1 MRWTYSQGSNG
12 YADTEN
18 RLVDTVGEREGGTNW
33 ESSMETYIYVCVC
46 VCVCKIDSQW
56 EFAVWCRQLKSGALW
71 QTGRVGWGGKWE
83 GGVRERGHMYT
94 YGWFMLMYGRPTQYC
109 KAIILQLK
117 ICVNVKSLSCVRLFV
132 TPWTVAHQAPPSM
145 EFSRQE
151 YWSGHLIKNKLI
163 QKKKMPI
170 DVSEGCSLNII
181 NQEVEKWGSCLF
193 SIKQTELSGSLLEPE
208 YC

>member
-1 MRWTYSQGSNG
+1 
-12 YADTEN
+12 
-18 RLVDTVGEREGGTNW
+18 
-33 ESSMETYIYVCVC
+33 
-46 VCVCKIDSQW
+46 
-56 EFAVWCRQLKSGALW
+56 
-71 QTGRVGWGGKWE
+71 
-83 GGVRERGHMYT
+83 
-94 YGWFMLMYGRPTQYC
+94 MLMYGRPTQYC

-181 NQEVEKWGSCLF
+181 NQEVEK
-193 SIKQTELSGSLLEPE
+193 
-208 YC
+208 

>member
-1 MRWTYSQGSNG
+1 MMQGAQIRCSVTAWKGGMRWEMGG
-12 YADTEN
+12 
-18 RLVDTVGEREGGTNW
+18 RCKREG
-33 ESSMETYIYVCVC
+33 TYVYLWLIHV
-46 VCVCKIDSQW
+46 D
-56 EFAVWCRQLKSGALW
+56 VWQK
-71 QTGRVGWGGKWE
+71 
-83 GGVRERGHMYT
+83 
-94 YGWFMLMYGRPTQYC
+94 PTQYC

-117 ICVNVKSLSCVRLFV
+117 MCVNVKSLSRVRLFA

-181 NQEVEKWGSCLF
+181 NQEVEK
-193 SIKQTELSGSLLEPE
+193 
-208 YC
+208 